1 MTETYEITHQLLSM
15 FVVMGFVCG
24 VFAAVFATRFF
35 EVVHLHRLVSET
47 VYRLLLLCAKL
58 SEDFA
63 LINELKQKQLQNS
76 DLPENSRRQFS
87 KVDADIIKKWK
98 NGVIMTMLNYAPEK
112 FRFALTFTNW
122 EEAMRHLDQMHRE
135 KNGR

>member
-1 MTETYEITHQLLSM
+1 
-15 FVVMGFVCG
+15 MGIKN
-24 VFAAVFATRFF
+24 R
-35 EVVHLHRLVSET
+35 
-47 VYRLLLLCAKL
+47 
-58 SEDFA
+58 D
-63 LINELKQKQLQNS
+63 ELRMLPIVKQKQLQNS